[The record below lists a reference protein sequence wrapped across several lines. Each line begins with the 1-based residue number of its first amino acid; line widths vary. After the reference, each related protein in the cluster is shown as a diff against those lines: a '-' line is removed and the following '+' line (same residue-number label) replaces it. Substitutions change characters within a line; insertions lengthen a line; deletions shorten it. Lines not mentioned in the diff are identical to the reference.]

1 MATMTQPIVSPK
13 FKVGQKVRLK
23 PLEELIRLG
32 RLRGIEVNDSFRHS
46 SVVLNIGL
54 VNISPFDYPIYR
66 LSNYKELSSSNWWYH
81 EDFLQPVRQLP
92 DHLKGKL

>member
-1 MATMTQPIVSPK
+1 MTQPPR

-23 PLEELIRLG
+23 PLNVLIKIGERQK
-32 RLRGIEVNDSFRHS
+32 IEVDEDFR
-46 SVVLNIGL
+46 
-54 VNISPFDYPIYR
+54 Y
-66 LSNYKELSSSNWWYH
+66 SNKSLTIRLSSSESGESLYRFSNYSELSRNDWWYH